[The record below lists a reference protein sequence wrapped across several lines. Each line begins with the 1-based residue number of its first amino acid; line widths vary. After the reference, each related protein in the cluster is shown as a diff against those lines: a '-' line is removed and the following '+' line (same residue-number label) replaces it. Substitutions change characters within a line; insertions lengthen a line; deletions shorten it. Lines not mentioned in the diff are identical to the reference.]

1 MKNLPNLKKPQTFWD
16 YLPWIVAG
24 IGGLYLLWGVAS
36 AMIPRGQMRLEEA
49 AGLPVVHRGREQPID
64 TVARTS
70 LMIIS
75 GRQTTRDAKNN
86 TVPAI
91 RWLFDVITK
100 NPAASDYKVFRIEN
114 DQVLALLGLEPRSG
128 FRYSLS
134 EIDQERIK
142 DFDEQAHRIK
152 AIDPK
157 NRTLFEAKVMELA
170 QHFDLFMQL
179 STLQSPYVVPPI
191 QKGHD
196 WQNIRQAAANA
207 QAGDRNPAAIAF
219 VNLLEAYRQG
229 DAADFNA
236 ALKDYEKLL
245 ERELPR
251 RMAASRT
258 EVFFN
263 AFEPFHRCCVLY
275 IFVFILACVGWL
287 TNSVALNRSAFWLA
301 VVTLCVHSIGLL
313 TRMYLMDRPFVVV
326 TNLYSSAIFIGWGCV
341 FLGLFLEWAFPVGIG
356 NVTAA
361 LAGGLTLIV
370 AHNLSLSGDT
380 LEQLQAVLDTN
391 FWLATHVTCIT
402 MGYTATFVAGILGIL
417 FVLKGVFTRQ
427 LTREAATE
435 TAKMIY
441 GINCFAIL
449 FSFTG
454 TVLGGIWADQSW
466 GRFWGWDPKE
476 NGALI
481 IVLWNALVLH
491 ARWAG
496 MIKQRGLAVL
506 SIGGNIVTAW
516 SWFGVNMLGVGLHA
530 YGFIPG
536 AVLWMGIFLASQ
548 LAIIGLGMLPMKY
561 WLSFKP
567 QATAQLSAGQT
578 APLSKAREGHVM
590 VLTK

>member
-1 MKNLPNLKKPQTFWD
+1 MNNMNIVKKQYPFWE

-24 IGGLYLLWGVAS
+24 IAGLYLLSGAVFAT
-36 AMIPRGQMRLEEA
+36 MTRGPMRLSD
-49 AGLPVVHRGREQPID
+49 AGALPVVHRGREQPLD
-64 TVARTS
+64 TTARIS

-75 GRQTTRDAKNN
+75 GRQTTRDEKNN

-91 RWLFDVITK
+91 KWLLDLMSK
-100 NPAASDYKVFRIEN
+100 NPAAAEYKVFRIEN
-114 DQVLALLGLEPRSG
+114 DQVLALLGLEPRPG
-128 FRYSLS
+128 FRYAVS

-142 DFDEQAHRIK
+142 DFDYQANRIK
-152 AIDPK
+152 VIDAK
-157 NRTLFEAKVMELA
+157 NRNLFEAKVIELA
-170 QHFDLFMQL
+170 HHFDLFMQL
-179 STLQSPYVVPPI
+179 SGFTAPHLIPPLGEGKKWRTLMEA
-191 QKGHD
+191 GAD
-196 WQNIRQAAANA
+196 L
-207 QAGDRNPAAIAF
+207 QAGGQVNPAVHAWLDILRSYKKNDA
-219 VNLLEAYRQG
+219 EA
-229 DAADFNA
+229 FNA

-251 RMAASRT
+251 TVATTRT
-258 EVFFN
+258 ETFFN
-263 AFEPFHRCCVLY
+263 AFEPFHKCCVLY

-287 TNSVALNRSAFWLA
+287 TNSAPLNRASFWLA
-301 VVTLCVHSIGLL
+301 VVALTVHTLGLL
-313 TRMYLMDRPFVVV
+313 ARMYLMDRPFVVV

-341 FLGLFLEWAFPVGIG
+341 FLGLFLEWCFHNGIG

-361 LAGGLTLIV
+361 ASGALSLIV

-402 MGYTATFVAGILGIL
+402 MGYTATFVAGTLGIL
-417 FVLKGVFTRQ
+417 FVLQGMFTRS
-427 LTREAATE
+427 LTRDNAT
-435 TAKMIY
+435 TLGKMIY

-481 IVLWNALVLH
+481 IVLWNAIVLH

-536 AVLWMGIFLASQ
+536 AVMWMGIFIFSQ
-548 LAIIGLGMLPMKY
+548 LAIIGLGMLPMRY

-567 QATAQLSAGQT
+567 
-578 APLSKAREGHVM
+578 APALAVPLASSQGITIAKSRG
-590 VLTK
+590 T